1 LDEENP
7 MLPAYLTGGRA
18 ALEMVSRQY
27 CQTAC
32 LGDRT
37 ICRVLGNYIVYVDP
51 DDLDITPHLCLN
63 GFWESWITIALARIL
78 EPGWYCV
85 DVGANHGYYTLLMA
99 EATHSAGH
107 VLAVE
112 PNPQLA
118 QLLTLTLEVNG
129 FQHHTTVLQKAA
141 ADLDAQH
148 LNLRFSPDRTA
159 NATLFGPPRTS
170 DRIVEVETVTLDRL
184 TANWPR
190 VDLVK
195 IDAEGAEES
204 IWRGMRQMLARH
216 RDITILME
224 IDCSRYADPRVFLR
238 EIQAAGFPLRY
249 IDHDTTIKTVAEK
262 QILMGQAAKD
272 WWMLFLR
279 RE

>member
-37 ICRVLGNYIVYVDP
+37 ICRVLGKYIVYVDS

-78 EPGWYCV
+78 EPGWYCI
-85 DVGANHGYYTLLMA
+85 DVGANHGYYTVLMA

-141 ADLDAQH
+141 ADADTH
-148 LNLRFSPDRTA
+148 RVNLRFPPHRTA
-159 NATLFGPPRTS
+159 NATLFGPPRAS
-170 DRIVEVETVTLDRL
+170 DCIVEVETVTLDRL
-184 TANWPR
+184 TATWPR

-216 RDITILME
+216 REITILME
-224 IDCSRYADPRVFLR
+224 IDCSRYANPRMFLH
-238 EIQAAGFPLRY
+238 EIQEAGFPLRY
-249 IDHDTTIKTVAEK
+249 IDHDTTIKNVTEK
-262 QILMGQAAKD
+262 QILLSQGAKD